1 MIYLLLFVA
10 GALLCNGVP
19 HLVAGLQGTSFP
31 TPFARPRGVGLSSPL
46 TNLLWGAANLL
57 IGGRILA
64 AHPVTV
70 GGSPPFLALLAGAML
85 CGGYLAIHFGRVRG
99 GR

>member
-1 MIYLLLFVA
+1 MAYLLLFVA

-19 HLVAGLQGTSFP
+19 HLVAGLQGATFP
-31 TPFARPRGVGLSSPL
+31 TPFGKPRGVGHSSAL
-46 TNLLWGAANLL
+46 TNVLWGAANLL

-70 GGSPPFLALLAGAML
+70 GGSPGFLALTAGAML
-85 CGGYLAIHFGRVRG
+85 LGCYLAVHFSRVRA
-99 GR
+99 RA